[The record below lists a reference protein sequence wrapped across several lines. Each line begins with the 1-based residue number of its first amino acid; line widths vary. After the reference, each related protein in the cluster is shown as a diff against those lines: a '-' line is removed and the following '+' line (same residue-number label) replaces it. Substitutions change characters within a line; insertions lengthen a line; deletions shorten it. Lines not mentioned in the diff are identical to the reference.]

1 MGEHIL
7 LVITR
12 SYDTLMHT
20 LSVYKD
26 SGILVLRINKTNNT
40 PFVFEAFLKS
50 EAQFA
55 PNFIV
60 AVTRHLYKKQRTY
73 RKVFV

>member
-7 LVITR
+7 LVITCSR
-12 SYDTLMHT
+12 DTLMHT

-26 SGILVLRINKTNNT
+26 SGILAFRINKTNST

-60 AVTRHLYKKQRTY
+60 AVTGHLYKKQRAY